1 MPYRLAADLLV
12 IIHLLFIVF
21 VITGGFLALRWPR
34 LTYLHIPAA
43 MWGALIEFQG
53 WICPL
58 TPLEQQLRQ
67 AGGQSAYSG
76 GFVEHYVEPVVYP
89 AGLTR
94 EMQIIFG
101 FMVVTINL
109 LAYTWLLMR
118 WRRAKRAK
126 GNGR

>member
-1 MPYRLAADLLV
+1 MLYRLAADLLV
-12 IIHLLFIVF
+12 VIHLLFIIF
-21 VITGGFLALRWPR
+21 VITGGFLVLRWPR

-101 FMVVTINL
+101 FMVVAINL
-109 LAYTWLLMR
+109 LAYGRLLMR
-118 WRRAKRAK
+118 WRRAKGTK